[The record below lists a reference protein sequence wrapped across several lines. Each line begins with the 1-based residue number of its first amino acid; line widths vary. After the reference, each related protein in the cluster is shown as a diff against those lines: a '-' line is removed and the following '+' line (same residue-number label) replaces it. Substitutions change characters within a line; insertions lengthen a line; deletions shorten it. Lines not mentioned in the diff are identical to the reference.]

1 MSELKR
7 AARALVETRTE
18 RFESLHALTASRAR
32 LDEALARIDGAGSS
46 VFKPTW
52 SEHEGRAILEARFAP
67 PPRTKRFLNVLS
79 LGMALAVALS
89 AWAIATLEGP
99 LQFMLPLFTVLAI
112 LALPFVALG
121 LSSQR
126 EAVEARIRRAI
137 KVALSDEPQRMPA
150 PQRWDDED
158 R

>member
-7 AARALVETRTE
+7 AARALVETRVE
-18 RFESLHALTASRAR
+18 RFESRHTLAESRSR
-32 LDEALARIDGAGSS
+32 LESAIARIDAAGPSI
-46 VFKPTW
+46 FTPTW

-67 PPRTKRFLNVLS
+67 PPRTQRLLNVLS
-79 LGMALAVALS
+79 LGMALAVAVS
-89 AWAIATLEGP
+89 AWAIATQEGSV
-99 LQFMLPLFTVLAI
+99 QFMLPLVTVLAT

-126 EAVEARIRRAI
+126 EAVEARLRRAI
-137 KVALSDEPQRMPA
+137 KVALQDEPKRMPA

-158 R
+158 